1 MLKIV
6 KSVSQL
12 NIPQF
17 LAVYAQSTGQ
27 DPRKEEDFL
36 SYLREDFF
44 QQKDA
49 LYAIWVV
56 DDIYRSALR
65 LEPYK
70 DGMLLQALETSPNDR
85 RRGYGYALL
94 MQALAYFHD
103 TDYTGVYSH
112 VAKKNK
118 ASLALHTK
126 CGFYQISD
134 SARFIDGTVTQNS
147 CTMYIAL

>member
-6 KSVSQL
+6 KTMSQL

-27 DPRKEEDFL
+27 DPQKEDDMI

-44 QQKDA
+44 RQKDA
-49 LYAIWVV
+49 VYAIWVV

-65 LEPYK
+65 LEPYR
-70 DGMLLQALETSPNDR
+70 DGLLLQALETSPNDR

-94 MQALAYFHD
+94 MQALAYLHD

-112 VAKKNK
+112 VAKMNK